1 MQVKTCWEK
10 QQQAANDKWQITNSF
25 ATSVL
30 ATWFSSHKL
39 LVFTVDS
46 SRSWIKHE
54 RLFLFLEIRSIWS
67 DVPNRPLPLWIFA
80 KICVSSKCSSPHP
93 IWGDRAD
100 SPEFTLLQHLT
111 SGSVCCSPHFSSDLD
126 TQKNPWL
133 SLSAQPHHLPWPFQM
148 TSANNQRKQK
158 TGEKTSALDPP
169 MKSTGTSRSSDQCS
183 CTSSASQLLQHR
195 LTSPNVICVS
205 VLCAF
210 DGIWSKSRQEEKKHV

>member
-1 MQVKTCWEK
+1 MQVKKKTCREK
-10 QQQAANDKWQITNSF
+10 EQQAANDKWQITNRS
-25 ATSVL
+25 AISVL

-67 DVPNRPLPLWIFA
+67 DVPNRPFPLWIFA
-80 KICVSSKCSSPHP
+80 KKCVSSKCSSPHP

-111 SGSVCCSPHFSSDLD
+111 RGSVCCSPHFSSDVD
-126 TQKNPWL
+126 TKKNSWL

-148 TSANNQRKQK
+148 TSANNQRNKKLERKQ
-158 TGEKTSALDPP
+158 ALWTLPWSLQGHQGARTNAPAQVLHRSCCSIVSHRP
-169 MKSTGTSRSSDQCS
+169 MSS
-183 CTSSASQLLQHR
+183 
-195 LTSPNVICVS
+195 VS
-205 VLCAF
+205 LSFAL
-210 DGIWSKSRQEEKKHV
+210 